1 MKSITL
7 SIIGFIT
14 GVALVWF
21 FFIGNFSLREEK
33 PNESNNLGN
42 MFSQM
47 ATSSTIAV
55 GPQENKTLFTARQTC
70 SSRVIT
76 TVAQPIML
84 SFNTNITAT
93 ALAGHLQSAST
104 TIVYKSDDFGC
115 GAVSAYGHNASTTIT
130 TSEFTL

>member
-7 SIIGFIT
+7 SIIVLVT
-14 GVALVWF
+14 GMALVWF
-21 FFIGNFSLREEK
+21 FFIGNFSF
-33 PNESNNLGN
+33 ESNNLGN

-93 ALAGHLQSAST
+93 ALAGHLQAAST

>member
-1 MKSITL
+1 MKK
-7 SIIGFIT
+7 IIFLTVGILAGISFVFLFKNAKEID
-14 GVALVWF
+14 
-21 FFIGNFSLREEK
+21 
-33 PNESNNLGN
+33 LGN
-42 MFSQM
+42 VFSQM

-93 ALAGHLQSAST
+93 ALAGHLQAAST
-104 TIVYKSDDFGC
+104 TVVYKSDDFGC